1 MFGRG
6 EDGLIPRGRCPAHR
20 LFTAVNSQCREGV
33 RKMSESPKLTEE
45 FLNDVVSAWEE
56 LAPSAQ
62 FAGLSLAQF
71 KAKVQP
77 SFDTRTELETLET
90 QIKATRQ
97 SRRNA
102 DAVSNEDALNVVNGV
117 RSTPGYGENS
127 ALYKAMDTSR
137 RMIGRAAWSARPR
150 TRWSRSRRRSPKGN
164 YSRLNRFTSVQ
175 LFCFCGLPV

>member
-1 MFGRG
+1 
-6 EDGLIPRGRCPAHR
+6 
-20 LFTAVNSQCREGV
+20 
-33 RKMSESPKLTEE
+33 MSDSPKLTEE

-90 QIKATRQ
+90 QLKATRQ

-117 RSTPGYGENS
+117 RSAPGYGEKS
-127 ALYKAMDTSR
+127 ALYRAMGYIPKNDRKSGLVRPSANPIPALKA
-137 RMIGRAAWSARPR
+137 A
-150 TRWSRSRRRSPKGN
+150 
-164 YSRLNRFTSVQ
+164 
-175 LFCFCGLPV
+175 

>member
-1 MFGRG
+1 
-6 EDGLIPRGRCPAHR
+6 
-20 LFTAVNSQCREGV
+20 
-33 RKMSESPKLTEE
+33 MSESPKLTEE

-97 SRRNA
+97 SRKNA

-127 ALYKAMDTSR
+127 ALYKAMGYIPKNDRKSGLVR
-137 RMIGRAAWSARPR
+137 PSSNPIPALKAA
-150 TRWSRSRRRSPKGN
+150 
-164 YSRLNRFTSVQ
+164 
-175 LFCFCGLPV
+175 